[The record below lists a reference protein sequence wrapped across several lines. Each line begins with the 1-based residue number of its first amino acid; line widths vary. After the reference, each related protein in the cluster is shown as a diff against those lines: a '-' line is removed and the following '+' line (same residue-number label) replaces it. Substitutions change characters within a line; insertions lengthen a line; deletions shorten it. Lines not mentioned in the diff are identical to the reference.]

1 MAGVRAQLTGAGGS
15 IAGVGATFAA
25 GYWIYAMQANKSVWA
40 WPMVLAGVV
49 LFVGIC
55 FMALGLLVGSD
66 SGPPTQIQRGGKD
79 SRNYQAGRD
88 ISIRDER
95 PNE

>member
-1 MAGVRAQLTGAGGS
+1 MAGVRDQLTGAGGS
-15 IAGVGATFAA
+15 ISGVGATFAA

-40 WPMVLAGVV
+40 WPMVLAGAV
-49 LFVGIC
+49 LVVGIC
-55 FMALGLLVGSD
+55 LMVLGVIARSD
-66 SGPPTQIQRGGKD
+66 PAPITQAQRGGKG